1 MKKIILASSS
11 PRRIELLKQIGIN
24 PQVIKS
30 QIEETIR
37 EFEIPEQVAMSLAFR
52 KAYDVALNENQGI
65 FIGADT
71 IVVFEDEILGKPKDK
86 EDAFFMLK
94 KLSNKEHYVITGFS
108 ILDLVNGIKIV
119 DYEKTKVTFNELT
132 EDRIKAYIETN
143 EPLDKAAAYGIQGK
157 GALLVKRLEGCYF
170 NVVGL
175 PLSKVEYYLRN
186 YFNINTL

>member
-30 QIEETIR
+30 KIEETIR

-86 EDAFFMLK
+86 EDAFYMLK

-132 EDRIKAYIETN
+132 DDRIHAYIETN